1 MNPSTPPGGQP
12 ISDSDLAAL
21 LTWLCVCGLSLLG
34 GIASFLQKMKTGHAR
49 VWNFTEL
56 LGELTA
62 SGLTGIVVANL
73 CDSMA
78 LPAPMKYALVG
89 ISSHMGSRAL
99 FKLESVVNSKFNLP
113 ADMPEPTPAAAAARE
128 TDHAT

>member
-1 MNPSTPPGGQP
+1 MIEKTPSTVPTEW
-12 ISDSDLAAL
+12 AEM
-21 LTWLCVCGLSLLG
+21 LTWAWIFFLSLLG

-49 VWNFTEL
+49 VFNFTEL

-62 SGLTGIVVANL
+62 SGLTGIVIANL
-73 CDSMA
+73 CDSMG

-99 FKLESVVNSKFNLP
+99 FKLESMVNTKFNLP
-113 ADMPEPTPAAAAARE
+113 PDPVVPEVAAAVPAKGE
-128 TDHAT
+128 DHAA

>member
-1 MNPSTPPGGQP
+1 MNPSNTPGGQP
-12 ISDSDLAAL
+12 FNESDLAAL
-21 LTWLCVCGLSLLG
+21 ITWLCICGLSLLG
-34 GIASFLQKMKTGHAR
+34 GVASFLQKMKTGHAR
-49 VWNFTEL
+49 AWNFTEL

-89 ISSHMGSRAL
+89 IASHMGSRAL
-99 FKLESVVNSKFNLP
+99 FKLEALFTSKFSLP
-113 ADMPEPTPAAAAARE
+113 GDLLAKPVGDDDA
-128 TDHAT
+128 TD

>member
-1 MNPSTPPGGQP
+1 MNPSNPQPGSG
-12 ISDSDLAAL
+12 IDFDAMLSWAL
-21 LTWLCVCGLSLLG
+21 LIGLSMLG
-34 GIASFLQKMKTGHAR
+34 GIASFLQKMQSGHSRA
-49 VWNFTEL
+49 WNFTEF

-89 ISSHMGSRAL
+89 IASHMGSRAL
-99 FKLESVVNSKFNLP
+99 FMLEGLFKSKFGLP
-113 ADMPEPTPAAAAARE
+113 AGAADPLTDKE
-128 TDHAT
+128 TDHAA

>member
-12 ISDSDLAAL
+12 LSETDLAI
-21 LTWLCVCGLSLLG
+21 LTWIWVAGLSMLG
-34 GIASFLQKMKTGHAR
+34 GVASFLQKMQSGHAR
-49 VWNFTEL
+49 AWNFTEF

-89 ISSHMGSRAL
+89 IASHMGSRAL
-99 FKLESVVNSKFNLP
+99 FLLESIFKAKFSLLADAPAPVVTVVG
-113 ADMPEPTPAAAAARE
+113 D
-128 TDHAT
+128 DHAA